1 MTVEDLADTLHQE
14 CIAEAST
21 AFVSTILDAA
31 RAALTAG
38 NGSVGALTSGSGNG
52 KSYSRAVSL
61 NPAEVIRACRMALNR
76 YLGDGTDEQEVSS
89 TLPDFSALRL

>member
-1 MTVEDLADTLHQE
+1 MTVEELADTLHQE
-14 CIAEAST
+14 CIAESST
-21 AFVSTILDAA
+21 SYVSTILDAA
-31 RAALTAG
+31 RAALTASQ
-38 NGSVGALTSGSGNG
+38 GSVSALVSGSGNG
-52 KSYSRAVSL
+52 KSYSRAVDL